1 MQNREKILLTGAT
14 GYVGGRLL
22 RALENR
28 GLSLR
33 CLARKPENLRGRV
46 APTTEIAC
54 GDCLDLASLRRVMSG
69 IETAYYLVHSMGS
82 AGSFEDQDRR
92 SGDHFAQAAREMG
105 VRRIIYLGGLGEGSL
120 SPHLRSRQEVG
131 ERLQSSGVEVVEFR
145 ASIVIGS
152 GSLSFEI
159 IRALVE
165 RLPVMV
171 CPRWVSKA
179 AQPIGIEDLTAYL
192 LAALDLPYEGSRI
205 IEIGGPERVSYR
217 DIMKEYAQQRGL
229 HRVMIPVPVLSPRLS
244 SLWLGL
250 VTPVYARIGRKLID
264 SIRNSTVVKDPSALT
279 LFAIRPKGLSDMITR
294 AMQNEDSEF
303 AVTRWSDALSSTG
316 LERSWGGVRLGNR
329 LVDSHAVAVAVP
341 AEEAFRPICR
351 IGG

>member
-1 MQNREKILLTGAT
+1 MNARQKILLTGAT

-28 GLSLR
+28 GLNLR
-33 CLARKPENLRGRV
+33 CLSANQKCFAGVSRQRPKLLLRLPGFGLLQQ
-46 APTTEIAC
+46 A
-54 GDCLDLASLRRVMSG
+54 MSG

-92 SGDHFAQAAREMG
+92 SAAHFAQAADQAG

-131 ERLQSSGVEVVEFR
+131 ELLRSSGVEVIEFR

-171 CPRWVSKA
+171 CPRWVSRRRS
-179 AQPIGIEDLTAYL
+179 Q
-192 LAALDLPYEGSRI
+192 
-205 IEIGGPERVSYR
+205 
-217 DIMKEYAQQRGL
+217 
-229 HRVMIPVPVLSPRLS
+229 
-244 SLWLGL
+244 
-250 VTPVYARIGRKLID
+250 
-264 SIRNSTVVKDPSALT
+264 SASK
-279 LFAIRPKGLSDMITR
+279 I
-294 AMQNEDSEF
+294 
-303 AVTRWSDALSSTG
+303 
-316 LERSWGGVRLGNR
+316 
-329 LVDSHAVAVAVP
+329 
-341 AEEAFRPICR
+341 
-351 IGG
+351 